1 MTELPFD
8 YEIITST
15 DYVRALMSELPFYCK
30 ITDTANYI
38 EISLKVMIFL
48 IPIIPAISLIIAL
61 VDIFSLR
68 VLKDSYLPKEQLQE
82 RKRILRKRI
91 IYASILP
98 IIYLWVLSQDLM
110 MGNLFG
116 VAYRGVTAFLTFSL
130 LPAILAIYNIIL
142 LSLSYTQSKFAIKHN
157 LKKKRR
163 KEYIIVIVPMMILVI
178 LSILAIID
186 KSQICNPWAYKG

>member
-1 MTELPFD
+1 MNELPLD
-8 YEIITST
+8 YETITSA
-15 DYVRALMSELPFYCK
+15 DYYRILMDGLPFYCK

-82 RKRILRKRI
+82 RKRILIKGI

-98 IIYLWVLSQDLM
+98 IIYLWFLSQDLM

-116 VAYRGVTAFLTFSL
+116 VTYRGATAFFTFSL
-130 LPAILAIYNIIL
+130 LPAILATYNIIL

-157 LKKKRR
+157 LQKRR

-186 KSQICNPWAYKG
+186 KSQICNPWAYRG

>member
-15 DYVRALMSELPFYCK
+15 DYYRILMDRLPFYCK

-38 EISLKVMIFL
+38 EIFLEIMIFI

-82 RKRILRKRI
+82 RKRILIKGI

-98 IIYLWVLSQDLM
+98 IIYLWFLSQDLM
-110 MGNLFG
+110 NFHRKAYLF
-116 VAYRGVTAFLTFSL
+116 RLSSRL
-130 LPAILAIYNIIL
+130 INNCILNMCGL
-142 LSLSYTQSKFAIKHN
+142 RLN
-157 LKKKRR
+157 
-163 KEYIIVIVPMMILVI
+163 
-178 LSILAIID
+178 
-186 KSQICNPWAYKG
+186 

>member
-1 MTELPFD
+1 M
-8 YEIITST
+8 
-15 DYVRALMSELPFYCK
+15 MSELPFYC
-30 ITDTANYI
+30 
-38 EISLKVMIFL
+38 EIASEARSILWSFWW
-48 IPIIPAISLIIAL
+48 IPIIPFLSLCL
-61 VDIFSLR
+61 VVWNLGLLWELKQESKK
-68 VLKDSYLPKEQLQE
+68 KDSTPKEQLQE
-82 RKRILRKRI
+82 RKKILIKGI

-116 VAYRGVTAFLTFSL
+116 VTYRGATAFFTFSL

-157 LKKKRR
+157 LKKRR

-178 LSILAIID
+178 LSILALID
-186 KSQICNPWAYKG
+186 KSQICNPWAYRG

>member
-15 DYVRALMSELPFYCK
+15 DYYRILMDRLPFYCK

-38 EISLKVMIFL
+38 EIFLEIMIFI
-48 IPIIPAISLIIAL
+48 IPIIPTISLIIAL

-82 RKRILRKRI
+82 RKRILIKGI

-98 IIYLWVLSQDLM
+98 IIYLWFLSQDLM
-110 MGNLFG
+110 MQNLFG
-116 VAYRGVTAFLTFSL
+116 VTYRGATAFFTFSL

-142 LSLSYTQSKFAIKHN
+142 LILSYTHCKFAIKHN
-157 LKKKRR
+157 LQKRR
-163 KEYIIVIVPMMILVI
+163 KEYIIVIVPMSIFVV

-186 KSQICNPWAYKG
+186 KSQICNPWAYRG

>member
-8 YEIITST
+8 YETITGA
-15 DYVRALMSELPFYCK
+15 DYYRILMDRLPFYCK

-38 EISLKVMIFL
+38 EISLEIMIFI

-82 RKRILRKRI
+82 RKRILIKGI

-110 MGNLFG
+110 IGNLFG
-116 VAYRGVTAFLTFSL
+116 VTYRGATAFFTFSL

-157 LKKKRR
+157 LKKRR
-163 KEYIIVIVPMMILVI
+163 IEYIIVIVPMVAYIALEILRQFYNTPAC
-178 LSILAIID
+178 LRG
-186 KSQICNPWAYKG
+186 PG